1 VFAWL
6 GTGIARLSG
15 PRHIYSDHS
24 IYLLLMTS
32 VSVSAVERGLF
43 AFNPPMAPD
52 RSLEIRIDRARS
64 DF

>member
-1 VFAWL
+1 
-6 GTGIARLSG
+6 
-15 PRHIYSDHS
+15 
-24 IYLLLMTS
+24 MTS